1 MTDRLLPPVGALRP
15 FEAAARLGSLSAAA
29 RALGVTQPAISR
41 RIDGL
46 EAWLGVALFD
56 RSPRGLRLTSAGA
69 VMRDAVAGA
78 FERLEEAVVQL
89 RPQDADRTV
98 TIAAH
103 PGFAQLWLAPRLAAL
118 QAALPTGY
126 FRLVAT
132 DREDEFDTGGFD
144 LAIRF
149 GAGDWPGWRARKLL
163 PERIV
168 PVCSPSYRVQHP
180 ALAEFPVSPK
190 ALAKDQLLHMD
201 EISTRWL
208 TWSGWFAA
216 QGITTKLDRPRLVH
230 ASYPLLLEA
239 ALRGEGVALGW
250 LGLVDAAL
258 ASGALVAL
266 CHPLERPD
274 RGYFLCWREGRTI
287 SAAKRRL
294 LERVRTWLV
303 AAVSPVR
310 S

>member
-1 MTDRLLPPVGALRP
+1 MTDSVLPPVGAWRP

-29 RALGVTQPAISR
+29 SALGVTQPAISR
-41 RIDGL
+41 QIDGL

-56 RSPRGLRLTSAGA
+56 RSPRGLRLTQAGA
-69 VMRDAVAGA
+69 V
-78 FERLEEAVVQL
+78 LQEAVTVAFARIEAAVVEL

-98 TIAAH
+98 TLAAH

-118 QAALPTGY
+118 QTALPTGY

-132 DREDEFDTGGFD
+132 DREDEFDAGAFD

-149 GAGDWPGWRARKLL
+149 GTGAWAGWQAQNLL

-168 PVCSPSYRVQHP
+168 PVCSPSYRTAHP
-180 ALAEFPVSPK
+180 ALAAFPLPPAV
-190 ALAKDQLLHMD
+190 LAGERLLHMD
-201 EISTRWL
+201 EVSTRWL

-216 QGITTKLDRPRLVH
+216 QGMTTALDRPRLLH

-258 ASGALVAL
+258 ESGALIAL
-266 CHPLERPD
+266 CQPLDRPG
-274 RGYFLCWREGRTI
+274 RGYFLCWREGRTLT
-287 SAAKRRL
+287 AAKRRL
-294 LERVRTWLV
+294 MERVRAWFL
-303 AAVSPVR
+303 AAASPVR